1 MDSDSNTK
9 MFKQFSIRPRL
20 ATSLL
25 LAGLVAIF
33 LPHGFDWATRLLCIW
48 DVVMICF
55 LALTW
60 RLMIHATPA
69 MMRRS
74 TLQAGEELWTIFGL
88 ITIATCVNAIAVGHI
103 PDMKETL
110 NIDSILSLGIGILTI
125 IGSWLLLH
133 TIFAEHYADVYYQGD
148 KTFPERKLTGL
159 DFPGEIEPDYGD
171 FLYFSF
177 VIGMTSQVSD
187 VDVTSHQMRHLSL
200 VQGILSFFFNT
211 TILAIAI
218 NIIAGII

>member
-20 ATSLL
+20 AISLL
-25 LAGLVAIF
+25 LARLVAIF
-33 LPHGFDWATRLLCIW
+33 LPHWFDWATRLLCIW

-69 MMRRS
+69 MMRHP
-74 TLQAGEELWTIFGL
+74 TLQDGKELWTIFGL
-88 ITIATCVNAIAVGHI
+88 ITIVTCVNAIAVGHI

-125 IGSWLLLH
+125 IGSWLY
-133 TIFAEHYADVYYQGD
+133 TAYY
-148 KTFPERKLTGL
+148 FRLTL
-159 DFPGEIEPDYGD
+159 
-171 FLYFSF
+171 
-177 VIGMTSQVSD
+177 
-187 VDVTSHQMRHLSL
+187 R
-200 VQGILSFFFNT
+200 
-211 TILAIAI
+211 
-218 NIIAGII
+218 